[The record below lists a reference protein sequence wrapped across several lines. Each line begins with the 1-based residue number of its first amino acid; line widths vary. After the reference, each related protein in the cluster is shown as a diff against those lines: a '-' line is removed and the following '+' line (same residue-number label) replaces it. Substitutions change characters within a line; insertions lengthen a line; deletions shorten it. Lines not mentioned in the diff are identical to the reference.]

1 MLLSW
6 DRITE
11 LVLASLPT
19 SERESTIV
27 YLDEQVLPAGSAIR
41 VGAKEIERDWPAVM
55 AFVDLE
61 PEFNWAH
68 ACRYLLVHAETGE
81 IESIDARMPPYLRK
95 PPSTFKVIWRSESAP
110 FWAVLGA

>member
-1 MLLSW
+1 MPLSW

-19 SERESTIV
+19 SERKASIV
-27 YLDEQVLPAGSAIR
+27 YLDEQVHPAGSQIR
-41 VGAKEIERDWPAVM
+41 VGGREIKRDWPAVM

-68 ACRYLLVHAETGE
+68 ACRYLLVHAETGA
-81 IESIDARMPPYLRK
+81 IESIDARMPPYLREL
-95 PPSTFKVIWRSESAP
+95 PPTFKVIWRSESAP